1 MIIIQSMTVAES
13 IAEFSEQ
20 PTLPAVTRLLAE
32 QTQEMV
38 AKAEAFRGWTR
49 EHLLLR
55 EPNDVELKQ
64 HDQVSKW
71 LIRLLRL
78 EQMALDDPDFPDKSL
93 ADEVAFAIR
102 GLKSDWE
109 MLHNP
114 MPEAEA
120 RKLIPD
126 LFAA

>member
-1 MIIIQSMTVAES
+1 MTAAES
-13 IAEFSEQ
+13 IAEFSKQ

-32 QTQEMV
+32 QTREMI
-38 AKAEAFRGWTR
+38 AKTSAFRRWTR
-49 EHLLLR
+49 EHLLLH
-55 EPNDVELKQ
+55 EPNPAELQQ
-64 HDQVSKW
+64 HDQVCKW

-78 EQMALDDPDFPDKSL
+78 EQMALDEPDFPDKSL

-102 GLKSDWE
+102 GLKTDWE
-109 MLHNP
+109 MVHNP

>member
-1 MIIIQSMTVAES
+1 MTVAES

-20 PTLPAVTRLLAE
+20 PTLPAVTGLLAE
-32 QTQEMV
+32 QTREMV
-38 AKAEAFRGWTR
+38 AKTSAFRRWTR

-55 EPNDVELKQ
+55 EPSSAELKQ
-64 HDQVSKW
+64 HDQVCKW
-71 LIRLLRL
+71 LVRLLRL
-78 EQMALDDPDFPDKSL
+78 EQMALDEPDFPDKSL

-109 MLHNP
+109 MLHNS

>member
-1 MIIIQSMTVAES
+1 MTATES

-20 PTLPAVTRLLAE
+20 PTLPAVTGLLAE
-32 QTQEMV
+32 QTREMV
-38 AKAEAFRGWTR
+38 GKTSAFRRWTR

-55 EPNDVELKQ
+55 EPSAAELEQ
-64 HDQVSKW
+64 HDQVCKW

-78 EQMALDDPDFPDKSL
+78 AQMALDEPDFPDKSL

-114 MPEAEA
+114 MLEAEA